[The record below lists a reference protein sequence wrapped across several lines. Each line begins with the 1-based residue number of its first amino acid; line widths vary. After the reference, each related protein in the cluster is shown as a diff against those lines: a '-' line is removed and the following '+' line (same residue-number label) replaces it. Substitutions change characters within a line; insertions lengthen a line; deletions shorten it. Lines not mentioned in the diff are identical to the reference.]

1 MILTGSSPERRRN
14 PPRGFFRVGRW
25 HEEDQGDTA
34 EPLRPR
40 AHAGGGQSMEPSRLP
55 QRADEFDVE
64 TEFTVVL
71 VQRKGEGE
79 NHEREA
85 MPDR

>member
-1 MILTGSSPERRRN
+1 
-14 PPRGFFRVGRW
+14 
-25 HEEDQGDTA
+25 
-34 EPLRPR
+34 
-40 AHAGGGQSMEPSRLP
+40 METSRLP
-55 QRADEFDVE
+55 RWADEFDVE

-71 VQRKGEGE
+71 EQRKGEGE

>member
-1 MILTGSSPERRRN
+1 
-14 PPRGFFRVGRW
+14 
-25 HEEDQGDTA
+25 
-34 EPLRPR
+34 
-40 AHAGGGQSMEPSRLP
+40 MEPSRLP
-55 QRADEFDVE
+55 RQADEFDVE

-71 VQRKGEGE
+71 EQRKWEGE